1 MADAFQPKFVDLVR
15 NNTSTT
21 GIGNFVLGPPVTG
34 HTSFTAACAVGESFY
49 YSAISIDKPAE
60 HEVGRGTL
68 LAGGIVDRDPIG
80 GTRTNFSNGP
90 KTIALIAASEWFQ
103 AAQALIG
110 TISPFGQSL
119 ASSADADAART
130 SLGVGSAGLEAV
142 ARFPV
147 TLPDRA
153 ALAGYSASSTAYLR
167 ETGREGLFVWSAT
180 DLSAQVAAD
189 GQQGIMV
196 APASDVT
203 GISGAWVRSF
213 SGPIDPRW
221 FGIVAN
227 DSSAATKSANAT
239 ALTRLISYLAASG
252 TAFATFYVGTTKV
265 QWPEG
270 TFYFA
275 APNPYFSVKCS
286 IEFEG
291 VGSHF
296 RGPATRL
303 YFDKGGFLV
312 EAPDTVGGLAATAT
326 LSGGGS
332 QFRKLYMTSLQ
343 QRPPAASYAADA
355 TSGILSF
362 APVFIAD
369 CAFEEFTRDGIT
381 LDGTGSAGVATNVDT
396 SVIEKVTS
404 RFNGRHGIFLD
415 GIDANACSLSCCDAS
430 MNNNWGIYDSGFLNN
445 THVAHHTAANGVP
458 TGGTKHDGLTSVV
471 CHPSS
476 SGTLYSVAPGQSAA
490 ASTTT
495 PGINGNVW
503 VPQQSGAGMSAANS
517 FAPAWVSGTAY
528 KEGGAYF
535 CDGVSSTLFV
545 GCYSE
550 SGQGQPF
557 MGAAGIMLG
566 GAWEKHPLSTGF
578 YLIGSANGFLFDCGL
593 SSSGALRLTAFGTTH
608 QIGPVAGSGTDVATA
623 LNTVGNGGH
632 KIQFNRYNSA
642 GTFQEEIGYVWAV
655 SGGSLYLNGRVNIP
669 LRINGGNVAVVDS
682 SGIAVTGAVT
692 TTGAITSSSGGVGYA
707 TGAGGAAAQATGKS
721 NGVTLN
727 KACGQITMNAASLAA
742 GASAFFTVSN
752 SEVAAT
758 DTIDLVLA
766 SGNAGAGTYN
776 YQVDKVGAGS
786 FTVWVKNVS
795 AGALSEALVF
805 NFSVT
810 KAVAE

>member
-1 MADAFQPKFVDLVR
+1 MADVFQPKFVDLVR
-15 NNTSTT
+15 NTTTTT
-21 GIGNFVLGPPVTG
+21 GTGNFVLGPPLTG

-60 HEVGRGTL
+60 REVGRGTL
-68 LAGGIVDRDPIG
+68 LAGGIVSRDPIG
-80 GTRTNFSNGP
+80 GTKTSFSNGA
-90 KTIALIAASEWFQ
+90 KTIALIAASEWYQ
-103 AAQALIG
+103 AAQQLIG
-110 TISPFGQSL
+110 SISPFGQSL
-119 ASSADADAART
+119 TSAANPDAARST
-130 SLGVGSAGLEAV
+130 LGVGSAGLEAV

-153 ALAGYSASSTAYLR
+153 ALAGYSATSTAYLR
-167 ETGREGLFVWSAT
+167 ESGREGLFVWNASNC
-180 DLSAQVAAD
+180 SAQVAAD
-189 GQQGIMV
+189 AQQGIAV
-196 APASDVT
+196 AAASDAS
-203 GISGAWVRSF
+203 GASGAWVRKF

-227 DSSAATKSANAT
+227 DSSPAAKSANAT
-239 ALTRLISYLAASG
+239 ALTRLIAFLTATG
-252 TAFATFYVGTTKV
+252 TAFATYYIGTKKV

-275 APNPYFSVKCS
+275 SPNPYFNTKCS
-286 IEFEG
+286 LDFEG

-303 YFDKGGFLV
+303 YFDQGGFLI
-312 EAPDTVGGLAATAT
+312 EGPDTAAGLAASAT
-326 LSGGGS
+326 TSGGGS
-332 QFRKLYMTSLQ
+332 QFRKLYMSSLQ
-343 QRPPAASYAADA
+343 ARPAPANYAADA

-362 APVFIAD
+362 APVFISD
-369 CAFEEFTRDGIT
+369 CGFEEFTRDGIT
-381 LDGTGSAGVATNVDT
+381 LDGTGSAGVATNVDG
-396 SVIEKVTS
+396 SIIEKVTS

-415 GIDANACSLSCCDAS
+415 GVDANACSLSCCDAS

-445 THVAHHTAANGVP
+445 THIGHHTATNGVP

-471 CHPSS
+471 CHPAS

-495 PGINGNVW
+495 PGTNAAVW
-503 VPQQSGAGMSAANS
+503 VAQQSGAGMSAANS
-517 FAPAWVSGTAY
+517 FAPAWVGGTSY

-593 SSSGALRLTAFGTTH
+593 ASSGALRLSAFGTTH
-608 QIGPVAGSGTDVATA
+608 QIGPIAGSGTDVATA

-655 SGGSLYLNGRVNIP
+655 SGGSLYVNGRVNIP

-682 SGIAVTGAVT
+682 SGIAVTGAIT
-692 TTGAITSSSGGVGYA
+692 ATGAIGYA
-707 TGAGGAAAQATGKS
+707 SGAGAAVTQSTSKS
-721 NGVTLN
+721 TGVTVN
-727 KACGQITMNAASLAA
+727 KPCGQITMNAAALAA
-742 GASAFFTVSN
+742 GASVSFTVTN
-752 SEVAAT
+752 SQVAST
-758 DTIDLVLA
+758 DTITLA
-766 SGNAGAGTYN
+766 LAAGSAGAGSYT
-776 YQVDKVGAGS
+776 YQVDKVAAGS
-786 FTVWVKNVS
+786 FAINVKNVS
-795 AGALSEALVF
+795 AAALSEALVF
-805 NFSVT
+805 NFSVN
-810 KAVAE
+810 KAVAA